1 MQRLYK
7 TDKPE
12 NTIKGIMQIL
22 KNMDITVR
30 QEELKSVD
38 GILFSCS
45 YSLEGIK
52 DMAQNGIGTNSEFA
66 VAGALAEL
74 MERMQNLII
83 FDSKIGLN
91 ETDILRVIPDMIQI
105 DNLDMLYSIND
116 NRCESSIRQVCEE
129 LIIDS
134 SGPIYV
140 DKFYD
145 VKNDTVV
152 FLPHPNMLLTTGSNG
167 MCAGNTPA
175 EAIVAGI
182 CEILE
187 REALKQIYAGNV
199 IPPTIPDDYI
209 KNSHSYKIIKAL
221 ADKDISITVK
231 DCSLGRDFPVV
242 GVIAVNKVTGRY
254 KFSLG
259 SHPVFDY
266 ALEHALTELYQGFS
280 GGEISEPGKE
290 LKLGKDPFAEPCTE
304 VDRDIK
310 RTVNY
315 IAQYSRGKGEIPAG
329 IFYREQ
335 TYEFKPWS
343 AFVDSSSYE
352 EDLKIFKELIIS
364 NGSNIFVKDLSF
376 LNFPTYYVYI
386 TKYSPV
392 KYNLPWKTTGTFKK
406 IKLCRTTE
414 LQKIYDNLAIS
425 PVPEISELIT
435 FIESFLACP
444 EIPDEE
450 KPYGWI
456 ESIFN
461 SKVPEEY
468 LIPPEYLL
476 ALLYHKV
483 GNYEESYKKMD
494 AFFIQY
500 GVKREAQEQ
509 EHLFAFRDAL
519 FLLSKK
525 YKPDEIENLLL
536 KYYHKSC
543 VSMAMTMLT
552 VKDLMLMKIKS
563 PKISDYKHFNVCKSI
578 FEKMRQKVKDS
589 SINQYAIRD
598 YFW

>member
-1 MQRLYK
+1 MRTYK
-7 TDKPE
+7 ADTPE
-12 NTIKGIMQIL
+12 NTIKRITQIL

-52 DMAQNGIGTNSEFA
+52 ALAQNGIGTNREFA

-83 FDSKIGLN
+83 FDSKIGLS
-91 ETDILRVIPDMIQI
+91 ETDILRMIPDMIEI
-105 DNLDMLYSIND
+105 NNLDMFYSIND
-116 NRCESSIRQVCEE
+116 NKCEPDIRQVCEE

-199 IPPTIPDDYI
+199 IPPTIPDEYI
-209 KNSHSYKIIKAL
+209 KNSHSYKIIEAL
-221 ADKDISITVK
+221 ADKDISVTVK

-266 ALEHALTELYQGFS
+266 ALEHALIELYQGFS
-280 GGEISEPGKE
+280 GDEISELGKE
-290 LKLGKDPFAEPCTE
+290 LRLGKDPFAEPCTE
-304 VDRDIK
+304 VDIK

-315 IAQYSRGKGEIPAG
+315 IAQYSRGKGEIPEG
-329 IFYREQ
+329 IFYGKP

-343 AFVDSSSYE
+343 AFEDSSSYE
-352 EDLKIFKELIIS
+352 EDLKIFRELIIS
-364 NGSNIFVKDLSF
+364 SGSNIFVKDLSF

-406 IKLCRTTE
+406 IKLCKTTE
-414 LQKIYDNLAIS
+414 LRKIYDNLAIS
-425 PVPEISELIT
+425 TVPEISELIT

-444 EIPDEE
+444 EIPEEE

-461 SKVPEEY
+461 SMIPEEY

-494 AFFIQY
+494 AFFNRY
-500 GVKREAQEQ
+500 EVKRESQ

-536 KYYHKSC
+536 KYYHRSC

-552 VKDLMLMKIKS
+552 VRDLMLIKIKS
-563 PKISDYKHFNVCKSI
+563 PKTSDYKHFNVCKSI
-578 FEKMRQKVKDS
+578 FEKMRQKVENS
-589 SINQYAIRD
+589 SIDQRAIRD

>member
-1 MQRLYK
+1 MRTYK
-7 TDKPE
+7 ADTPE
-12 NTIKGIMQIL
+12 NTIKRITQIL

-52 DMAQNGIGTNSEFA
+52 ALAQNGIGTNREFA

-83 FDSKIGLN
+83 FDSKIGLS
-91 ETDILRVIPDMIQI
+91 ETDILRIIPDMIEI

-116 NRCESSIRQVCEE
+116 NKCEPDIRQVCEE

-199 IPPTIPDDYI
+199 IPPTIPDEYI
-209 KNSHSYKIIKAL
+209 KNSHSYKIIEAL

-266 ALEHALTELYQGFS
+266 ALEHALIELYQGFS
-280 GGEISEPGKE
+280 GDEISELGKE
-290 LKLGKDPFAEPCTE
+290 LRLGKDPFAEPCTE
-304 VDRDIK
+304 VDIK

-315 IAQYSRGKGEIPAG
+315 IAQYSRGKGEIPEG
-329 IFYREQ
+329 IFYGKP

-343 AFVDSSSYE
+343 AFEDSSSYE
-352 EDLKIFKELIIS
+352 EDLKIFRELIIS
-364 NGSNIFVKDLSF
+364 SGSNIFVKDLSF

-406 IKLCRTTE
+406 IKLCKTTK
-414 LQKIYDNLAIS
+414 LRKIYDNLAIS
-425 PVPEISELIT
+425 TVPEISELIT

-444 EIPDEE
+444 EIPEEE

-461 SKVPEEY
+461 SMIPEEY

-476 ALLYHKV
+476 ALLYLKV

-494 AFFIQY
+494 AFFNRY
-500 GVKREAQEQ
+500 EVKRESQ

-536 KYYHKSC
+536 KYYHRSC

-552 VKDLMLMKIKS
+552 VRDLMLIKIKS
-563 PKISDYKHFNVCKSI
+563 PKTSDYKHFNVCKSI
-578 FEKMRQKVKDS
+578 FEKMRQKVENS
-589 SINQYAIRD
+589 SIDQRAIRD